1 MLNERK
7 VLILGLGEEWGID
20 RIWDER
26 TFKKKVKYENKGSK
40 MASTNY
46 SMSAEWQMLLFGW
59 RKGNME
65 R

>member
-26 TFKKKVKYENKGSK
+26 MFKEESQV
-40 MASTNY
+40 
-46 SMSAEWQMLLFGW
+46 
-59 RKGNME
+59 
-65 R
+65 